1 MSDDSIKIKDA
12 WEIEIM
18 REAGRI
24 VAQCLKLATEMV
36 APGVTTGQIDKA
48 VENYI
53 RSRGAVP
60 TFLGYRGYPASIC
73 ASINHEVVHGIPSPT
88 RELKEGDII
97 SIDIGATYRKYV
109 GDAAVTVPVGKVSE
123 SAMRLIEATQG
134 ALEAG
139 IRAIRPYGVLMDIS
153 KAIQDYAAARGYSVV
168 KKYVGH
174 GVGQEMHEAPQVPNY
189 VDSRF
194 QDYRVVLRPGL
205 VLAIEPM
212 LNEGT
217 DEVETLK
224 DGWTVVTK
232 DGRLSAH
239 FEHTVAVTK
248 NGPVILTLP

>member
-1 MSDDSIKIKDA
+1 MSDDAIKIKDA

-24 VAQCLKLATEMV
+24 VAQCLKLATDMV

-48 VENYI
+48 VENHI
-53 RSRGAVP
+53 RASGAVP
-60 TFLGYRGYPASIC
+60 TFMGYRGYPASIC
-73 ASINHEVVHGIPSPT
+73 ASINNEVVHGIPSPA
-88 RELKEGDII
+88 RALQEGDII
-97 SIDIGATYRKYV
+97 SIDIGATYKKYV
-109 GDAAVTVPVGKVSE
+109 GDAAVTVPVGKVSDR
-123 SAMRLIEATQG
+123 AMKLIEATRG

-139 IRAIRPYGVLMDIS
+139 IQAIKPYGVLMDIS
-153 KAIQDYAAARGYSVV
+153 KAIQEHATARGYAIV

-174 GVGQEMHEAPQVPNY
+174 GVGQEMHEQPQVPNY
-189 VDSRF
+189 VDNRF

-217 DEVETLK
+217 DDVQTLK